1 MKKQNKKKSHKK
13 KEDLKA
19 EKQENI
25 SEKSRRKNNIIDK
38 NKDIEEITED
48 NYETSTVMEFITGNN
63 FFNILTFKLTTYL
76 SNFKSRDFFI
86 QPSVLQNLLAQKKK
100 FLIPLLFCITVSSTS
115 FERFL
120 ICSVSKYLHV
130 YVLNFLDFISFKVF
144 RKL

>member
-1 MKKQNKKKSHKK
+1 MKKSKSANHRFWYLENKDFMKKQNKKKSHKK

-86 QPSVLQNLLAQKKK
+86 QPSVLQNLLAQKN
-100 FLIPLLFCITVSSTS
+100 
-115 FERFL
+115 
-120 ICSVSKYLHV
+120 
-130 YVLNFLDFISFKVF
+130 NFLLLYFFA
-144 RKL
+144 LPYT

>member
-76 SNFKSRDFFI
+76 SNFKSRDSFI
-86 QPSVLQNLLAQKKK
+86 QPSVLQNLLAQKN
-100 FLIPLLFCITVSSTS
+100 
-115 FERFL
+115 
-120 ICSVSKYLHV
+120 
-130 YVLNFLDFISFKVF
+130 NFLLLYFFALPYTQYVI
-144 RKL
+144 

>member
-1 MKKQNKKKSHKK
+1 MKKSKSANHRFWYLENKDFMKKQNKKKSHKK

-19 EKQENI
+19 EKQENM

-86 QPSVLQNLLAQKKK
+86 QPSVLQNLLAQKNNFV
-100 FLIPLLFCITVSSTS
+100 FLYFFALPYQVPHL
-115 FERFL
+115 
-120 ICSVSKYLHV
+120 K
-130 YVLNFLDFISFKVF
+130 DF
-144 RKL
+144 